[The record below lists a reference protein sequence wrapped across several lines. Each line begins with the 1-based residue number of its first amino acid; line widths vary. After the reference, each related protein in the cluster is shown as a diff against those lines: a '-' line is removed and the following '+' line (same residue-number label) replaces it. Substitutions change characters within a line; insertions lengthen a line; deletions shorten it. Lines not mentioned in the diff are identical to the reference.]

1 MLAFDTQVNV
11 HYDYS
16 EIPDK
21 QAMLWVLDGVYLDS
35 KWLTFLT
42 SSNMTL
48 IKDYEKWMQ
57 KWANSCATTIMVD
70 RLFLHSANF

>member
-21 QAMLWVLDGVYLDS
+21 QAMLWVYGVYLDS
-35 KWLTFLT
+35 KWLTFLI

-48 IKDYEKWMQ
+48 I
-57 KWANSCATTIMVD
+57 
-70 RLFLHSANF
+70 